1 VIYSRLPSYRPLSSE
16 VPVAVQMTSP
26 ESVSRKISR
35 KSDEEIELER
45 LVRNVRVEVDIV
57 AVLDRIVNSVSRFN
71 RIRDFAASNLFKI
84 VAWKAHYGLRT
95 RSSSSSL
102 AVTKI

>member
-71 RIRDFAASNLFKI
+71 RI
-84 VAWKAHYGLRT
+84 
-95 RSSSSSL
+95 
-102 AVTKI
+102 